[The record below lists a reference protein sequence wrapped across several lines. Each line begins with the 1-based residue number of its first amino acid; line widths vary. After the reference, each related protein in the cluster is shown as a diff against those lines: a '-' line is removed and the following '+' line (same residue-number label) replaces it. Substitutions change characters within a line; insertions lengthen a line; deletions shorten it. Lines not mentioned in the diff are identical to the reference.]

1 MQVTITADQ
10 EAKQLTIT
18 VTDVNWEEIQG
29 GSFYQGEQQVQ
40 HLLTRIGHDLTRQLL
55 AGKVTRPPSLQHAG
69 QRWYRKADSPGQSLT
84 LYGPIRVSRPT
95 YQTSS
100 GGETFCPLEADCQL
114 ACGAATPLLAEI
126 VSFKLSALTA
136 REVQQDLAKT
146 HGLALSASFLQQTA
160 QRVGAVAV
168 DKATTWQLS
177 DRESAQ
183 DVAVIATGLDGTTLP
198 LVDEDYKEA
207 MCGTLAL
214 YDETGE
220 RLTTEYLG
228 ALPEAGKRTFTEL
241 FTTRVSAM
249 RTRYPQALHVVLAD
263 GALWNW
269 QLLEGHYPEAV
280 AVLDCYHAAQ
290 HLAAAADVLCGSTP
304 SAQNTAWYERWRTV
318 LRDDLDGVAQVIRTL
333 ISHRNRAPL
342 AEAAAQTLDTELQY
356 FRRNADKMRYALY
369 RAAGLPIG
377 SGVTEAGCKEL
388 IKARFCR
395 SGMRWKRETAAPILH
410 LRAIRLSQQWDRFWK
425 KVLRYAA

>member
-1 MQVTITADQ
+1 MHVTITADQ
-10 EAKQLTIT
+10 DAKPLTLT
-18 VTDVNWEEIQG
+18 VTGVDWDDLKG
-29 GSFYQGEQQVQ
+29 SSFYQGEQQVQ
-40 HLLTRIGHDLTRQLL
+40 HLLNRNGHELTRQLL
-55 AGKVTRPPSLQHAG
+55 AGKVRRPPSLQHAG
-69 QRWYRKADSPGQSLT
+69 QRWYRKADSSGHSLT
-84 LYGPIRVSRPT
+84 LSGPVSVLRPT

-100 GGETFCPLEADCQL
+100 GGETFCPLEGDCQL
-114 ACGAATPLLAEI
+114 AFGAATPLLAEL

-136 REVQQDLAKT
+136 REVQQDLVKT
-146 HGLALSASFLQQTA
+146 HGLDLSASFLQQTA

-177 DRESAQ
+177 GPEPAQ
-183 DVAVIATGLDGTTLP
+183 AVAVVATGLDGTTMP

-207 MCGTLAL
+207 MCGTIAL
-214 YDETGE
+214 YDEAGE

-228 ALPEAGKRTFTEL
+228 ALPEAGKTTFTTL
-241 FTTRVSAM
+241 FTTRVSAVL
-249 RTRYPQALHVVLAD
+249 TRYPQALHVVLAD

-269 QLLEGHYPEAV
+269 QLVEAQYPEAV
-280 AVLDCYHAAQ
+280 GVLDFYHAAQ
-290 HLAAAADVLCGSTP
+290 HLAGAADVLFGSAP
-304 SAQNTAWYERWRTV
+304 SAQKAAWYERWRTA

-342 AEAAAQTLDTELQY
+342 AEAAAQALDTELQY

-388 IKARFCR
+388 VKARFCR

-410 LRAIRLSQQWDRFWK
+410 LRAIRLSHQWDCFWK